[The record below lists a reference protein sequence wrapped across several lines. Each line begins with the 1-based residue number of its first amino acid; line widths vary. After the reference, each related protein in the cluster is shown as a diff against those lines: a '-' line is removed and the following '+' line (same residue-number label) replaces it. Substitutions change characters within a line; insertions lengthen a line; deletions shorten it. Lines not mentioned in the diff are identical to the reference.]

1 MPHGGHSGAINS
13 GEERAIMG
21 ETLKN
26 RPKLLDSIPA
36 SFILTDIHARILY
49 VNQQAEVFFGYSKEE
64 LEGERLR
71 VLFLE
76 EDLLYFLPNIVFLTT
91 YKNGFEGEA
100 LLRQKD
106 GMKIFIHLSTS
117 SFKEGG
123 EVFLTFYFQEIQRLK
138 ILERERLEMERWAS
152 LGRMVEEIAHQF
164 RNPIASIG
172 GYTKRL
178 SKGRP
183 SSAQGKTYLQQIVKQ
198 TQRLENILKRVE
210 EYVQIPRPV
219 FQREKIQGVV
229 EKVLPEFSKKAKEKE
244 VSFRM
249 DTQGLEGDG
258 QVFIDGPLLRRV
270 MGHLLENSLE
280 AITAGSKGA
289 LKKVVEVALFDDGNN
304 VGVSIADRGQGIPKK
319 KMNLIFEP
327 FFSTHPSRVGLGL
340 TFVRRV
346 TEEHG
351 GRIRVDSRVG
361 KGTTV
366 TLYFPKDRRRKVRRE
381 FVSPEAMEKG

>member
-1 MPHGGHSGAINS
+1 MA
-13 GEERAIMG
+13 
-21 ETLKN
+21 ETLKT

-36 SFILTDIHARILY
+36 SFILTDIHTRILY
-49 VNQQAEVFFGYSKEE
+49 VNQQAELFFGYTKEE

-71 VLFLE
+71 TLFLE

-91 YKNGFEGEA
+91 YKNGFEGEV
-100 LLRQKD
+100 LLRQKA
-106 GMKIFIHLSTS
+106 GMKIFVHLSTS

-123 EVFLTFYFQEIQRLK
+123 EIFLTFYFQEIQRLK
-138 ILERERLEMERWAS
+138 VLERERLEMERWAS

-172 GYTKRL
+172 GYSKRL
-178 SKGRP
+178 SKSLS
-183 SSAQGKTYLQQIVKQ
+183 SSAKGKAHLQQIMKQ

-219 FQREKIQGVV
+219 FQREKIQDVV
-229 EKVLPEFSKKAKEKE
+229 ERVLPEFSKKAQEKE

-249 DTQGLEGDG
+249 DTRGMEGDG
-258 QVFIDGPLLRRV
+258 KLFIDGPLIHRV
-270 MGHLLENSLE
+270 IAHLLENSLE
-280 AITAGSKGA
+280 AIKPRSKGA
-289 LKKVVEVALFDDGNN
+289 LRKVVDLALFDDGNN

-346 TEEHG
+346 AEEHR

-381 FVSPEAMEKG
+381 FVSPEAMEREES